1 MIEDWCQRHMD
12 RFQIPASVSHS
23 FVFDPHTSSKVFV
36 YIKVIPADSII
47 QQDKMFE
54 RKQVVKEII
63 EGFVISLCHAIK
75 RKITSNIEGKDMHER

>member
-1 MIEDWCQRHMD
+1 MD
-12 RFQIPASVSHS
+12 HFQIPASVSHS

-63 EGFVISLCHAIK
+63 EGFVICLCHAIK

>member
-1 MIEDWCQRHMD
+1 MKIRWKIDANLTWVIS
-12 RFQIPASVSHS
+12 RFHPLFHILLSLILTRAQ
-23 FVFDPHTSSKVFV
+23 KYFV

-63 EGFVISLCHAIK
+63 EGFVICLCHAIK
-75 RKITSNIEGKDMHER
+75 RKIK